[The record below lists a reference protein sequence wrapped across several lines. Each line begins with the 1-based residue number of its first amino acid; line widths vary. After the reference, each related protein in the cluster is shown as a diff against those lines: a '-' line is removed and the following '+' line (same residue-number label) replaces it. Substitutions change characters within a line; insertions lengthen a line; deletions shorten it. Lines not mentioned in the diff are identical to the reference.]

1 MDNVEHWLSKLSL
14 LVTVPLALALAMLS
28 DIIGIEFREE

>member
-1 MDNVEHWLSKLSL
+1 METLEHWLSKLWL

-28 DIIGIEFREE
+28 DIIGIEIFEE